1 MTQRLP
7 ENEGR
12 NKSRGQS
19 VIYVLAAGMVMC
31 LLYLVSLSLWAL
43 TTNITTA
50 GNSAMMVSL
59 ERGTQDGETD

>member
-7 ENEGR
+7 ESESR
-12 NKSRGQS
+12 NRSRGQS

-31 LLYLVSLSLWAL
+31 LLYLVSLSVWAL

-50 GNSAMMVSL
+50 GNSSMLVSL
-59 ERGTQDGETD
+59 ESGPQGGATD